1 MYMNHEGKHGR
12 RLFQIAIVSIAV
24 GSNMLFGA
32 QVYHSQAQFI
42 CVRCTPI
49 GLLKQNVYD
58 TVLLRHFIY

>member
-1 MYMNHEGKHGR
+1 MYMNNEGKHGR

-24 GSNMLFGA
+24 GSNMFA

-49 GLLKQNVYD
+49 GLLKQNVDD
-58 TVLLRHFIY
+58 TIFLRHFIY